1 MDHKSIIIKPKLSE
15 KSYALSQKGVYVF
28 DVPVNANKHLVA
40 AAVSSQF
47 DVKVKDVNVLNH
59 KGKAKRTIRGNGRKL
74 YRGVETNKRRAYV
87 LLEKGQSLP
96 IFQAVEEEIAQ
107 EEKTQATL
115 AKQAEKSA
123 KKDEKKPRLHGLRRK
138 AEK

>member
-1 MDHKSIIIKPKLSE
+1 MDHKSIIIKPKMSE

-28 DVPVNANKHLVA
+28 DVPVGANKHLVA

-47 DVKVKDVNVLNH
+47 DVKVEGVNLLNH
-59 KGKAKRTIRGNGRKL
+59 KGKAKRTIRSNGRRL
-74 YRGVETNKRRAYV
+74 YKGVETKKRRAYV
-87 LLEKGQSLP
+87 LLAKGQSIP

-115 AKQAEKSA
+115 AKQAEKTA
-123 KKDEKKPRLHGLRRK
+123 QKAEKKPRLRSLRRK
-138 AEK
+138 TEE